1 MASLEPYRPAGQ
13 RPLLQWAADS
23 IDDIRSSLRANGA
36 LWLRGFDS
44 APPDSAQK
52 LLALLGGE
60 LMDDVF
66 FSTPRSSVANK
77 TFTATEYPCD
87 QRIPLHS
94 EMAYLARWPRLLCFH
109 ALICP
114 ANGGQTSV
122 SDLDAVS
129 ADLGELA
136 AKFLHRK
143 VRYVRVFH
151 PGLDIPITTAFGTND
166 LDEIA
171 VIAAAHGMT
180 LEAGGDA
187 PPRLTYTAQGAL
199 RDSLTDAT
207 VWFNQAAVHHPARLP
222 AVARAA
228 LTQMY
233 GADGLPRQA
242 TYGDGESI
250 PDDAIHAI
258 ADTFERHTQLIDW
271 EPGDVVLLDNLRY
284 AHGREPF
291 AGARAVHVA
300 MAMPC
305 TDGQREPL
313 FPALWPSR
321 R

>member
-1 MASLEPYRPAGQ
+1 MPPLEPYRPAGQ

-23 IDDIRSSLRANGA
+23 IDDIRSRLRTNGA

-44 APPDSAQK
+44 APPNSAQE
-52 LLALLGGE
+52 LLALLAGE

-66 FSTPRSSVANK
+66 FSTPRSSVADK

-94 EMAYLARWPRLLCFH
+94 EMSYLTRWPRLLCFH
-109 ALICP
+109 ALRCP
-114 ANGGQTSV
+114 PNGGQTSV
-122 SDLDAVS
+122 SDLGAVS

-136 AKFLHRK
+136 AKFLDRE
-143 VRYVRVFH
+143 VRYIRVFH

-180 LEAGGDA
+180 LETGKDA
-187 PPRLTYTAQGAL
+187 SPRLTYTAQGAL
-199 RDSLTDAT
+199 RDSLTGAA

-222 AVARAA
+222 AATRAA

-242 TYGDGESI
+242 TYGDGEAI
-250 PDDAIHAI
+250 PDDTIHAI
-258 ADTFERHTQLIDW
+258 SNTFNRHAQLIDW

-284 AHGREPF
+284 AHGREPY

-300 MAMPC
+300 MALPC
-305 TDGQREPL
+305 AGVQREPL
-313 FPALWPSR
+313 FPSK
-321 R
+321 